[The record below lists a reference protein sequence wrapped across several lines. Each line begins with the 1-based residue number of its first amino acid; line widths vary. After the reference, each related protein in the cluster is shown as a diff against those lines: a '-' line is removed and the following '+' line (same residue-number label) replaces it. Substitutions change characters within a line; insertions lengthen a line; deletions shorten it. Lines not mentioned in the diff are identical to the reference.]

1 MEWLID
7 NWSLLVVLVCAIGAG
22 VMGCKKFIQSGKTNQ
37 IKKVKE
43 WLLYACVV
51 AEQEFGSGK
60 GSLKLRYVYDKF
72 VEKFG
77 FIKYVVTFEEFSV
90 LVDDVLDSAI
100 EFFENQG
107 VEKKPI
113 DSNSILDL
121 DLDNI
126 NVPEESDK
134 E

>member
-77 FIKYVVTFEEFSV
+77 FIKYVVTFEEFSI

-107 VEKKPI
+107 VERKPL
-113 DSNSILDL
+113 DSKSILDL

>member
-113 DSNSILDL
+113 DNNSILDL

-126 NVPEESDK
+126 NVSEESDK

>member
-7 NWSLLVVLVCAIGAG
+7 NWSLLVVLVCAIAAG

-37 IKKVKE
+37 IQKVKE
-43 WLLYACVV
+43 WLLYACVT

-60 GSLKLRYVYDKF
+60 GQLKLRYVYDMF

-77 FIKYVVTFEEFSV
+77 VIKYIITFEEFSV

-100 EFFENQG
+100 EFFENQS
-107 VEKKPI
+107 VERKPL
-113 DSNSILDL
+113 DSKSILDL
-121 DLDNI
+121 DLDDI
-126 NVPEESDK
+126 NVPEETIK

>member
-7 NWSLLVVLVCAIGAG
+7 NWSLLVVLVCTIGAC

-77 FIKYVVTFEEFSV
+77 FIKYVVTFEEFSI

-113 DSNSILDL
+113 DNNSILDL

>member
-77 FIKYVVTFEEFSV
+77 FIKYVVTFEEFSI

-100 EFFENQG
+100 EFFENEG

-113 DSNSILDL
+113 DN
-121 DLDNI
+121 N
-126 NVPEESDK
+126 
-134 E
+134 

>member
-37 IKKVKE
+37 IQKVKE
-43 WLLYACVV
+43 WLLYACVT

-60 GSLKLRYVYDKF
+60 GRLKLRYVYDMF

-77 FIKYVVTFEEFSV
+77 VIKYIITFEEFSV

-107 VEKKPI
+107 VERKPL
-113 DSNSILDL
+113 DSKSILDL

>member
-22 VMGCKKFIQSGKTNQ
+22 VVGCKKFIQSGKTNQ

-43 WLLYACVV
+43 WLLYACVT

-60 GSLKLRYVYDKF
+60 GRLKLRYVYDMF

-77 FIKYVVTFEEFSV
+77 VIKYIITFEEFSV

-107 VEKKPI
+107 VERKPL
-113 DSNSILDL
+113 DSKSILDL